1 MAATDED
8 VKAESGEVP
17 ADDAAEA
24 QRMPLLAHLIELRT
38 RLLISVG
45 SLILAF
51 FVCFAFAEDFYEFLT
66 IPLKEAMAGAK
77 ISSNR
82 MIFTGLIEGFFTQV
96 KVAFFAAL
104 CITFPIFGTQ
114 IWRFIAPGLY
124 KSEKKA
130 FLPFLFQI
138 PRRVAVLSGI
148 GGAIYIGGAVGVEL
162 ATEVYKHRNE
172 LNTLEY
178 NLTTVLEE
186 FMEMS
191 GVIIFLFA
199 VARISAGVD
208 LGQVGPDDVVIN
220 EATNSITLTLPSPT
234 ITAVEMDNEQTR
246 VYDRDTG
253 LFTSGDM
260 DLEREARLAAEDLMV
275 EAAIQDGIRERARE
289 SSQLAMEELLTSLGY
304 DQVIIRFAPAD

>member
-8 VKAESGEVP
+8 VKAESGETP
-17 ADDAAEA
+17 EDDAAEA

-66 IPLKEAMAGAK
+66 IPLKNAMADAK

-104 CITFPIFGTQ
+104 CITFPIFATQ

-130 FLPFLFQI
+130 FLPFLFI
-138 PRRVAVLSGI
+138 SPLLFLL
-148 GGAIYIGGAVGVEL
+148 GAAMVYYILMPL
-162 ATEVYKHRNE
+162 AWDFLLGFQTTGQETA
-172 LNTLEY
+172 LP
-178 NLTTVLEE
+178 TVLEPKISE
-186 FMEMS
+186 YLSLVMKLIFAFGLCFQMPVLLTLMARAGLATSEGMKAKRKYAI
-191 GVIIFLFA
+191 VAVFVFAAIIT
-199 VARISAGVD
+199 
-208 LGQVGPDDVVIN
+208 PPDVVSQIALAIPMIVLY
-220 EATNSITLTLPSPT
+220 EISI
-234 ITAVEMDNEQTR
+234 ICARMAEKKR
-246 VYDRDTG
+246 A
-253 LFTSGDM
+253 
-260 DLEREARLAAEDLMV
+260 EREA
-275 EAAIQDGIRERARE
+275 EADKEAGVA
-289 SSQLAMEELLTSLGY
+289 S
-304 DQVIIRFAPAD
+304 